1 MLDVSFQLQI
11 FSSSLYGKSDVKHE
25 NSNAKIS
32 SDIHIASG
40 AQISFYNIE
49 SDWLA
54 GMVLRHNGAIINI
67 WNEH

>member
-1 MLDVSFQLQI
+1 MLNGSFQLQI
-11 FSSSLYGKSDVKHE
+11 FSSSLYGKSDIKHE
-25 NSNAKIS
+25 NPNAKIS
-32 SDIHIASG
+32 SDSQWCTNI
-40 AQISFYNIE
+40 FYHIE